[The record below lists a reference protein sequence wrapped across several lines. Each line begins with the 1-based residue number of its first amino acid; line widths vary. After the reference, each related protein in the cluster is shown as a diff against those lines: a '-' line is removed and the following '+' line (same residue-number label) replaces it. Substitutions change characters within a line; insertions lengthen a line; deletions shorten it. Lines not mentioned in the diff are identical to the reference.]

1 MSTPVPAPAPVS
13 AHASMP
19 ATVTR
24 PMAVLTL
31 ASFNTHYGL
40 RPARRRAPEPV
51 DLTVAV
57 RRLDAD
63 VVVLQEA
70 WRPDAIRGQV
80 DEAAESLGYAVLHE
94 LTGRASVGSV
104 WPHLVAG
111 GAGTSG
117 IAVLSRLPAWRVG
130 GIIVGPTLGDP
141 APARTALHVELDV
154 EGTPLRLVAVHL
166 TSRLPHGPPIQLR
179 RLARALPPPDVP
191 AVVAGDCTFWGPGV
205 RMFLRGWQRAVRGR
219 TWPARVPHS
228 QIDHVLVRPG
238 IEVVRAEVLDDLG
251 SDHLPVRV
259 ELRLPHS

>member
-1 MSTPVPAPAPVS
+1 MSAPASAPAPAS
-13 AHASMP
+13 GRAP

-40 RPARRRAPEPV
+40 RPVRRRPPEPF
-51 DLTVAV
+51 DLTDAV
-57 RRLDAD
+57 HRLDAD

-70 WRPDAIRGQV
+70 WRPDGSRGQV
-80 DEAAESLGYAVLHE
+80 DEAAESLGYDVLHE
-94 LTGRASVGSV
+94 LTGHASVGFP

-117 IAVLSRLPAWRVG
+117 IAVLSRLPASRVG
-130 GIIVGPTLGDP
+130 TIVVGPTLGDP
-141 APARTALHVELDV
+141 APARTALDVELDV
-154 EGTPLRLVAVHL
+154 GGTPLRLIAVHL

-179 RLARALPPPDVP
+179 RLARALPPPEVP
-191 AVVAGDCTFWGPGV
+191 AVVAGDCNFWGPGV
-205 RMFLRGWQRAVRGR
+205 RMLLRGWRRTVRGR
-219 TWPARVPHS
+219 TWPARLPHS

-238 IEVVRAEVLDDLG
+238 IEVTRTEVLDDLG

-259 ELRLPHS
+259 ELRLPAV